1 MLCFDSCHG
10 YYMGVPMIGGGV
22 VVVAG
27 DVLRRL
33 EQRSGELGVSVDE
46 YVDVL
51 LRSQLFVL
59 EGIA

>member
-1 MLCFDSCHG
+1 M
-10 YYMGVPMIGGGV
+10 
-22 VVVAG
+22 VVAG

-33 EQRSGELGVSVDE
+33 EQRSGELGLSVDE